1 MSDGSRE
8 RDRPVDVEGLLAAL
22 SNPALVVAGDDAIV
36 SVNDAFCCSFG
47 VESDHTAGRSL
58 DRVTGVPD
66 AVVGAVAE
74 RIADARSGG
83 PTGPVETAVRS
94 DDGAFSTFEVDA
106 GILDADGGRALVV
119 VRDVTGRDDREGPLT
134 DGERTLRAVF
144 EGTSDA
150 LLIANDDGDYVDANS
165 AACDLF
171 GHDRAA
177 LLGRNVSEF
186 ASAGYD
192 ASTAWDRF
200 LAEGA
205 MTGEFELVRSDG
217 DARTVEF
224 SATADVTPGR
234 HLATLRDVTDRRR
247 IEADL
252 LESEVRFRQ
261 IVARVDETI
270 WMADAETAD
279 LLYVSPGIET
289 LTGRSPAYFVDDP
302 IWNFVADVHPEDAPA
317 ARAAVEAWLTDV
329 ESGDPDD
336 EYQFQFR
343 YVRSDDAVAWLHVD
357 ASVVTDAA
365 GRPDRIVGIID
376 DVTEMKRRERELER
390 KNERLEEFAGMVRH
404 DLRNP
409 LQVVVG
415 RVALLREAGVEPES
429 VADIERAADR
439 MAQLIDDLL
448 TLARDGSDADVA
460 DAVSLELVASQA
472 WGTVASA
479 DASFA
484 VVDRAVVTADEGRL
498 RQLFEN
504 LFRNAVEHAGP
515 AVALEVG
522 VVREDGVTTGFY
534 VADDGPGIPP
544 ANRDRA
550 FEPGYST
557 ATDGTGFGL
566 DIVAVVAEAHGWSV
580 AITESQAG
588 GARFEFTDVDV
599 A

>member
-1 MSDGSRE
+1 
-8 RDRPVDVEGLLAAL
+8 
-22 SNPALVVAGDDAIV
+22 
-36 SVNDAFCCSFG
+36 
-47 VESDHTAGRSL
+47 
-58 DRVTGVPD
+58 
-66 AVVGAVAE
+66 
-74 RIADARSGG
+74 
-83 PTGPVETAVRS
+83 
-94 DDGAFSTFEVDA
+94 
-106 GILDADGGRALVV
+106 
-119 VRDVTGRDDREGPLT
+119 
-134 DGERTLRAVF
+134 
-144 EGTSDA
+144 
-150 LLIANDDGDYVDANS
+150 
-165 AACDLF
+165 
-171 GHDRAA
+171 
-177 LLGRNVSEF
+177 
-186 ASAGYD
+186 
-192 ASTAWDRF
+192 
-200 LAEGA
+200 
-205 MTGEFELVRSDG
+205 
-217 DARTVEF
+217 
-224 SATADVTPGR
+224 
-234 HLATLRDVTDRRR
+234 
-247 IEADL
+247 
-252 LESEVRFRQ
+252 
-261 IVARVDETI
+261 
-270 WMADAETAD
+270 
-279 LLYVSPGIET
+279 
-289 LTGRSPAYFVDDP
+289 VDDP

-390 KNERLEEFAGMVRH
+390 KNERLEEFAGMVSH

>member
-8 RDRPVDVEGLLAAL
+8 RDRAVDADELLTALPDPV
-22 SNPALVVAGDDAIV
+22 LVVD
-36 SVNDAFCCSFG
+36 
-47 VESDHTAGRSL
+47 
-58 DRVTGVPD
+58 
-66 AVVGAVAE
+66 
-74 RIADARSGG
+74 
-83 PTGPVETAVRS
+83 
-94 DDGAFSTFEVDA
+94 
-106 GILDADGGRALVV
+106 
-119 VRDVTGRDDREGPLT
+119 
-134 DGERTLRAVF
+134 
-144 EGTSDA
+144 
-150 LLIANDDGDYVDANS
+150 DDGDYVDANP

-186 ASAGYD
+186 ASADYD
-192 ASTAWDRF
+192 VSTAWDRF

-205 MTGEFELVRSDG
+205 ATGEFELVRPDG
-217 DARTVEF
+217 DRRTVEF
-224 SATADVTPGR
+224 TATAAVTPGR

-252 LESEVRFRQ
+252 RESETRFRQ
-261 IVARVDETI
+261 IVGRVEETI
-270 WMADAETAD
+270 WMAEAETTE
-279 LLYVSPGIET
+279 LLYVSPGIEA
-289 LTGRSPAYFVDDP
+289 LTGRPPAYFVDDP
-302 IWNFVADVHPEDAPA
+302 IWNFVADVHPDDAPA
-317 ARAAVEAWLTDV
+317 ARAAVEQWLADV

-336 EYQFQFR
+336 EYHFQFR

-376 DVTEMKRRERELER
+376 DVTDMKCRERELER
-390 KNERLEEFAGMVRH
+390 KNERLEEFAGMVSH

-415 RVALLREAGVEPES
+415 RVALLREEGVAAES
-429 VADIERAADR
+429 VADIGRAADR

-448 TLARDGSDADVA
+448 TLARGGDDV
-460 DAVSLELVASQA
+460 DTVEPVSLEVVASQA
-472 WGTVASA
+472 WGTVAST

-504 LFRNAVEHAGP
+504 LFRNAIEHAGS
-515 AVALEVG
+515 AVAVEVG
-522 VVREDGVTTGFY
+522 VVRDDGVATGFY

-544 ANRDRA
+544 ADCDRV
-550 FEPGYST
+550 FEPGFST
-557 ATDGTGFGL
+557 AADGTGFGL
-566 DIVAVVAEAHGWSV
+566 DIVAVVAAAHGWSV
-580 AITESQAG
+580 AITESAEG